1 MVNLYFFVLIIF
13 LCQVDD
19 DNSGAIDFDEF
30 LSMMGNR
37 KVFIRVRILAFFI

>member
-1 MVNLYFFVLIIF
+1 MAKSQKF
-13 LCQVDD
+13 QVDD

-37 KVFIRVRILAFFI
+37 QVLDFIIHN